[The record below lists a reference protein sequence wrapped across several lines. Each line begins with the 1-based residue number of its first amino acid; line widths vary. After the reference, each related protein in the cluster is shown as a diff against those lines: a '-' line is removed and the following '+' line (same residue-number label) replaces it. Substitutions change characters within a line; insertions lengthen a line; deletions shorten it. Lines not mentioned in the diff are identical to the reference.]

1 MNSLKKIHFKI
12 YCFTNKI
19 SINIKKELLKYSN
32 KNIIYINHKN
42 ISDILEIKKF
52 CKKEKIK
59 LYISDNVNLAK
70 KLNINNLHLSANNK
84 KKIHFNSKKINIIG
98 TVHSQL
104 EFYFKLQQGCSAV
117 FLSPIFKTEKYSDN
131 KTLDIL
137 KFNQITKIWSIPFYA
152 LAGIN
157 EKNFKRLK
165 LTNVDGWGGISI
177 FNSKGPPFVLQGE
190 P

>member
-1 MNSLKKIHFKI
+1 MDSLKKTNFKI

-19 SINIKKELLKYSN
+19 NNNIKKGLLKYSN
-32 KNIIYINHKN
+32 RNIIYINHKN

-52 CKKEKIK
+52 CKKEKIT

-70 KLNINNLHLSANNK
+70 KLNVNNLHLSANNK
-84 KKIHFNSKKINIIG
+84 KKVFFNSEKVSIIG

-104 EFYFKLQQGCSAV
+104 EFYFKLKQGCSAV

-131 KTLDIL
+131 KALDIL
-137 KFNQITKIWSIPFYA
+137 KFNQITKYWKIPIYA

-157 EKNFKRLK
+157 KKNFKRLK
-165 LTNVDGWGGISI
+165 LANVNGCGGIS
-177 FNSKGPPFVLQGE
+177 FFKK
-190 P
+190 

>member
-1 MNSLKKIHFKI
+1 MDSLKKTNFKI

-19 SINIKKELLKYSN
+19 SNNIKKKLLKYSN

-70 KLNINNLHLSANNK
+70 KLNVNNLHLSANNK
-84 KKIHFNSKKINIIG
+84 NKVYFNPKKVNIIG

-104 EFYFKLQQGCSAV
+104 EFYFKLKQGCNAV

-131 KTLDIL
+131 KALDIL
-137 KFNQITKIWSIPFYA
+137 KFNQITKHWKIPIYA

-157 EKNFKRLK
+157 QKNFKRLK
-165 LTNVDGWGGISI
+165 LTNVGGCGGISY
-177 FNSKGPPFVLQGE
+177 FK
-190 P
+190 

>member
-1 MNSLKKIHFKI
+1 VDSLKKTNFKI

-19 SINIKKELLKYSN
+19 SNNIKKKLLKYSN

-70 KLNINNLHLSANNK
+70 KLNVNNLHLSANNK
-84 KKIHFNSKKINIIG
+84 NKVYFNPKKVNIIG

-104 EFYFKLQQGCSAV
+104 EFYFKLKQGCNAV

-131 KTLDIL
+131 KALDIL
-137 KFNQITKIWSIPFYA
+137 KFNQITKHWKIPIYA

-157 EKNFKRLK
+157 QKNFKRLK
-165 LTNVDGWGGISI
+165 LTNVGGCGGISY
-177 FNSKGPPFVLQGE
+177 FK
-190 P
+190 

>member
-1 MNSLKKIHFKI
+1 MDSLKRTNFKI

-19 SINIKKELLKYSN
+19 NNNIKKKLLKYSN

-70 KLNINNLHLSANNK
+70 KLNVNNLHLSANNK
-84 KKIHFNSKKINIIG
+84 RKVYFNPKKVNIIG

-104 EFYFKLQQGCSAV
+104 EFYFKLQQGCNAV
-117 FLSPIFKTEKYSDN
+117 FLSPIFKTEKYNDN

-137 KFNQITKIWSIPFYA
+137 KFNQITKYWRIPFYA

-157 EKNFKRLK
+157 QKNFKRLK
-165 LTNVDGWGGISI
+165 LTNVDGCGGISY
-177 FNSKGPPFVLQGE
+177 FK
-190 P
+190 

>member
-1 MNSLKKIHFKI
+1 MDSLKRTNFKI

-19 SINIKKELLKYSN
+19 NNNIKKKLLKYSN

-70 KLNINNLHLSANNK
+70 KLNVNNLHLSANNK
-84 KKIHFNSKKINIIG
+84 RKVYFNPKNVNIIG

-104 EFYFKLQQGCSAV
+104 EFYFKLQQGCNAV

-131 KTLDIL
+131 KALGIL
-137 KFNQITKIWSIPFYA
+137 KFNQITKYWRLPFYA

-157 EKNFKRLK
+157 QKNFKRLK
-165 LTNVDGWGGISI
+165 LTNVGGCGGISY
-177 FNSKGPPFVLQGE
+177 FK
-190 P
+190 

>member
-1 MNSLKKIHFKI
+1 MDSLKKTNFKI

-19 SINIKKELLKYSN
+19 NSNIKKKLLKYLN
-32 KNIIYINHKN
+32 RNIIYINHKN

-84 KKIHFNSKKINIIG
+84 GKIFFNPEKVNIIG

-104 EFYFKLQQGCSAV
+104 EFYFKLKQGCSAL

-131 KTLDIL
+131 KALDIL
-137 KFNQITKIWSIPFYA
+137 KFNQITKYWRIPFYA

-157 EKNFKRLK
+157 QENFKRLK
-165 LTNVDGWGGISI
+165 LTNAVGFGGIS
-177 FNSKGPPFVLQGE
+177 FFKQ
-190 P
+190 